1 MPNITTL
8 FEGTDGVSRTLF
20 NQKLS
25 DVNAHGNS
33 TTMHVTAVERAAW
46 NGKANGNNAVWVA
59 TEVGAPDNNNSCVL
73 TIPNFIFTEG
83 CQITYKATAKPKSS
97 TQYNCIKINNT
108 GDWYALRNPVGEV
121 LDDDAWEVGAN
132 VTVTLSSKSFNHPQN
147 WPTAF
152 FKSGSESIKE
162 MFDFPL
168 SIQAAEPT
176 PVNTNHIWII
186 NNIQRQIV
194 IEDAMRTTPGGDR
207 YWLLTDN
214 QDNSYV
220 NLYGPKSFTDGSTY
234 PLFFRK
240 IERDIVPWQVMTSHE
255 FAKKKGI
262 SYTGDIKSKWPRV
275 MSRVGSTIDVEN
287 AKRWDGSA
295 WQWLSQKGHYLL
307 NSLGVM
313 NRTEYTLSNF
323 KAVKTD
329 TSTCYSV
336 AITSDGLY
344 YAKLYVK
351 ANGNS
356 VLEIYLRTGDTFA
369 LNSSLTLPILSI
381 GTWVLQALTMRFSPD
396 NNYLAI
402 PFYNTTYIF
411 KKQSIGTWAQLTTL
425 PTYSYEVYNGVCW
438 NSTGSVLYTIT
449 RNYSDDD
456 YDYENVRPFSR
467 NFDTFSAQAYISVGK
482 YSTHLSTAVSV
493 GNYLCYTPYSYVSS
507 GGDTRALR
515 FINTGT
521 NTLIKSISGNAGVD
535 ARGYTALV
543 YAGNNKVIWNNPYSF
558 SASQLMMYN
567 ITTGAQI
574 SASDAI
580 SSIVSMAVSPD
591 YAYLFVVTTSD
602 FRVYSI
608 GTSVLT
614 LLSTA
619 TDYSIFIAGFNLV
632 CW

>member
-1 MPNITTL
+1 MGEAI
-8 FEGTDGVSRTLF
+8 
-20 NQKLS
+20 
-25 DVNAHGNS
+25 
-33 TTMHVTAVERAAW
+33 
-46 NGKANGNNAVWVA
+46 
-59 TEVGAPDNNNSCVL
+59 L
-73 TIPNFIFTEG
+73 TG
-83 CQITYKATAKPKSS
+83 
-97 TQYNCIKINNT
+97 
-108 GDWYALRNPVGEV
+108 
-121 LDDDAWEVGAN
+121 
-132 VTVTLSSKSFNHPQN
+132 
-147 WPTAF
+147 
-152 FKSGSESIKE
+152 KSGGSAVNEPY
-162 MFDFPL
+162 DFPL
-168 SIQAAEPT
+168 SMQATEPT
-176 PVNTNHIWII
+176 PVNTNHIWIM
-186 NNIQRQIV
+186 NDAKRELV
-194 IEDAMRTTPGGDR
+194 IDEAVRTTGWVGKDL
-207 YWLLTDN
+207 YYGVIDSTDN
-214 QDNSYV
+214 MQHFV
-220 NLYGPKSFTDGSTY
+220 EVPKTLTDGSEVRVATQGISRDTTPFTIGSTNAATY
-234 PLFFRK
+234 P
-240 IERDIVPWQVMTSHE
+240 
-255 FAKKKGI
+255 FAKRKGI
-262 SYTGDIKSKWPRV
+262 GYYHYLRTKWPRI
-275 MSRVGSTIDVEN
+275 MSRVGSTIDIEN

-307 NSLGVM
+307 NSLGAM

-323 KAVKTD
+323 KTVKTD

-351 ANGNS
+351 ASGNS

-482 YSTHLSTAVSV
+482 YFTHLSTAVSV

-515 FINTGT
+515 FINTST

-619 TDYSIFIAGFNLV
+619 TDYSIFTAGFNLV